1 MSTEV
6 IVALIVLAVLIIGA
20 VLLFRRR
27 NSGTS
32 YGGGVMMPPAS
43 MPSRRRDDGQDPARG
58 GGQNTPASESTET
71 PDFDSMSPLELMK
84 WMESVANR
92 KSPDPEPEDA
102 PPPRPAPSA
111 PPQGHGGNFPPQE
124 QIDRNVTEIL
134 GNLDKKMEERE
145 ESGDLPVETTTSI
158 DFSDVVAPPEPQPAP
173 KPAKPASPPAP
184 ITSSPTAPAAPADPM
199 GGLTDTDGYIDDLL
213 LEAEE
218 DEIELE
224 EQKPVTTPATSTIDN
239 SAAYFLAT
247 SPKSMPLDE
256 WQPMYAY
263 VFRQSVA
270 AQVYMDA
277 AKLLGKKQAEY
288 STMSQ
293 PAATTIREGAEIT
306 ATPELEGFQFKPLRV
321 TVGFYDAW
329 ERFNFELRAK
339 SAPLNQFATGRIV
352 FTVEGLIVGEV
363 PLSIFVGETS
373 AEWEFKENPTK
384 MYQAIF
390 CSYSHT
396 DTKIIER
403 LERAYKSLGMDY
415 LRDITTLKSGT
426 HWSDELLA
434 LIDRADVFQLFW
446 SKTAAESQY
455 VKQEWEYALKY
466 EADRPNFIRPVWWQ
480 DPMPPVPKE
489 LGHIHFWH
497 QPDLEDEE

>member
-1 MSTEV
+1 MSSEV
-6 IVALIVLAVLIIGA
+6 ILALIVLAVLIIGA
-20 VLLFRRR
+20 VLIFRRR
-27 NSGTS
+27 NSGSS
-32 YGGGVMMPPAS
+32 YGGGAPIMPPAA
-43 MPSRRRDDGQDPARG
+43 MPNRSRRDDRQDPPRG
-58 GGQNTPASESTET
+58 GQSTSQVGRTE
-71 PDFDSMSPLELMK
+71 
-84 WMESVANR
+84 
-92 KSPDPEPEDA
+92 
-102 PPPRPAPSA
+102 PPPPPQPSTST

-124 QIDRNVTEIL
+124 QIDRNVGEIL
-134 GNLDKKMEERE
+134 GDVEKKMDERE
-145 ESGDLPVETTTSI
+145 ESGDIPVEKPPSI
-158 DFSDVVAPPEPQPAP
+158 DFSDVAPPEPQPTP
-173 KPAKPASPPAP
+173 KPAKPAAP
-184 ITSSPTAPAAPADPM
+184 ITPAPAVPAGPI
-199 GGLTDTDGYIDDLL
+199 GGLSDSDDYADGLL
-213 LEAEE
+213 LETEEEDADEVEAEE
-218 DEIELE
+218 E
-224 EQKPVTTPATSTIDN
+224 TPATATTAD

-293 PAATTIREGAEIT
+293 PASTTIREGAEIT

-363 PLSIFVGETS
+363 PLSIFVGETP

-390 CSYSHT
+390 CSYSHA

-446 SKTAAESQY
+446 SQTAADSKY
-455 VKQEWEYALKY
+455 VRQEWEHALKY
-466 EADRPNFIRPVWWQ
+466 EKDRPNFIRPVWWQ

-497 QPDLEDEE
+497 QPDLDDED

>member
-1 MSTEV
+1 MPTEV
-6 IVALIVLAVLIIGA
+6 ILALIVLAVLIIGA
-20 VLLFRRR
+20 LLIFRRR
-27 NSGTS
+27 NSGSS
-32 YGGGVMMPPAS
+32 YSGGGVMMPPAS
-43 MPSRRRDDGQDPARG
+43 MPSRRRDDRQDPPRG
-58 GGQNTPASESTET
+58 GQSTSQVGRTES
-71 PDFDSMSPLELMK
+71 
-84 WMESVANR
+84 
-92 KSPDPEPEDA
+92 
-102 PPPRPAPSA
+102 PPPPQPSTST

-124 QIDRNVTEIL
+124 QIDRNVSEIL
-134 GNLDKKMEERE
+134 GDFEKKMEERE
-145 ESGDLPVETTTSI
+145 ESGDLPVETTTSTGV
-158 DFSDVVAPPEPQPAP
+158 SDVISPPERRQYGTPPP
-173 KPAKPASPPAP
+173 KPVKPASPPAP
-184 ITSSPTAPAAPADPM
+184 ITPAPAAPAGPI
-199 GGLTDTDGYIDDLL
+199 GGLSDSDDYADGLL
-213 LEAEE
+213 LETEEEDADEVEAEE
-218 DEIELE
+218 ET
-224 EQKPVTTPATSTIDN
+224 PVTTPATPAD

-293 PAATTIREGAEIT
+293 PASTTIREGAEIT
-306 ATPELEGFQFKPLRV
+306 ATPELDGFQFKPLRV

-363 PLSIFVGETS
+363 PLSIFVGETP

-390 CSYSHT
+390 CSYSHA

-446 SKTAAESQY
+446 SKTAAESPY
-455 VKQEWEYALKY
+455 VKQEWEHALKY
-466 EADRPNFIRPVWWQ
+466 ENDRPNFIRPVWWQ

-497 QPDLEDEE
+497 QPDLDDED